1 MASESEQV
9 FYKLSELSTLLGVG
23 SSVLRFWEKEFGEAI
38 KPVMAG
44 PRKRL
49 YRPRD
54 LEVFREIKRLLQE
67 ERYTIAGAR
76 RRLLMEP
83 SAEGEEAGTEVT
95 ALRSVLAEARREL
108 LELRRLLASASTPPD
123 QAGPAE
129 NQNSPP
135 APRKKST
142 NPDQAGPARQKK

>member
-1 MASESEQV
+1 MASEPEQV
-9 FYKLSELSTLLGVG
+9 FYKLSELSSLLGVG
-23 SSVLRFWEKEFGEAI
+23 TSVLRFWEKEFGEAI
-38 KPVMAG
+38 KPIMAG

-54 LEVFREIKRLLQE
+54 LEVFQEIKRLLQE

-76 RRLLMEP
+76 RRLLMPES
-83 SAEGEEAGTEVT
+83 SAGGEEAEVT

-123 QAGPAE
+123 QAGPAPLE
-129 NQNSPP
+129 ILKS

-142 NPDQAGPARQKK
+142 NPDQAGPALPKK

>member
-9 FYKLSELSTLLGVG
+9 FYKLSEISTLLGVG
-23 SSVLRFWEKEFGEAI
+23 ASVLRFWEKEFGESI
-38 KPVMAG
+38 KPLMAG

-49 YRPRD
+49 YRPQD

-76 RRLLMEP
+76 RRLLMAE
-83 SAEGEEAGTEVT
+83 SAAGDEETGTEVT

-123 QAGPAE
+123 QAGPA
-129 NQNSPP
+129 P
-135 APRKKST
+135 KK
-142 NPDQAGPARQKK
+142 K